1 MDKSTNVVDDN
12 LRETESSVKV
22 KNKLPNLTKVQMFMM
37 TFGYFGT
44 QVAFSMQT
52 GSMGRIF
59 QTIGADPNN
68 LGFFFILPPLAGMIM
83 QPLVGYFS
91 DKTWIPKLGRR
102 MPYLIGGSVVSFI
115 VMLMLPNAGSFGFG
129 YGSAADQR

>member
-44 QVAFSMQT
+44 QVAFSM
-52 GSMGRIF
+52 
-59 QTIGADPNN
+59 
-68 LGFFFILPPLAGMIM
+68 
-83 QPLVGYFS
+83 
-91 DKTWIPKLGRR
+91 
-102 MPYLIGGSVVSFI
+102 
-115 VMLMLPNAGSFGFG
+115 
-129 YGSAADQR
+129 

>member
-1 MDKSTNVVDDN
+1 MNCVNVCTSFTKYFIFYLICEGIFMDKSTNVVDDN

-59 QTIGADPNN
+59 QTIGEKY
-68 LGFFFILPPLAGMIM
+68 
-83 QPLVGYFS
+83 V
-91 DKTWIPKLGRR
+91 
-102 MPYLIGGSVVSFI
+102 PYYRFASK
-115 VMLMLPNAGSFGFG
+115 M
-129 YGSAADQR
+129 R